1 METLAAAVV
10 LVLLHLGGA
19 VLGVIDRVPRSG
31 WLSAAGGTALAYV
44 FVHLLPELAEIQA
57 AVDESGVLAG
67 FDRHVYL
74 VALIGVAT
82 FYVLEQLAR
91 RSREGPGSGPT
102 ATHGTP
108 PGSGSRTVGWIHL
121 GSYALYN
128 AMIGYVLVERHHT
141 ADASLW
147 LFTLAIGVHFV
158 VNDQGLRDHHGALYH
173 RVGRWFV
180 STAVLAGWALGQLVD
195 LGEAALG
202 LPLAFVAGG
211 IVLNVLK
218 EELPGERDSRLLPF
232 LAAAAGYTAILTAL

>member
-10 LVLLHLGGA
+10 LVLLHVGGV

-67 FDRHVYL
+67 LERHVYL

-91 RSREGPGSGPT
+91 RSRAGTHSGPT
-102 ATHGTP
+102 ATGGTP
-108 PGSGSRTVGWIHL
+108 AGTGTRKVGWIHL

-128 AMIGYVLVERHHT
+128 AVIGYVLVERHHA

-147 LFTLAIGVHFV
+147 LFTLAVGVHFV
-158 VNDQGLRDHHGALYH
+158 VNDQSLRDHHGALYH

-180 STAVLAGWALGQLVD
+180 SVAVLGGWALGQLVD

-218 EELPGERDSRLLPF
+218 EELPGERESRLTPF
-232 LAAAAGYTAILTAL
+232 LAAAAGYTAILLAL

>member
-57 AVDESGVLAG
+57 AVDESGFLAG
-67 FDRHVYL
+67 LERHAYL

-91 RSREGPGSGPT
+91 RSRGRSSNGPT
-102 ATHGTP
+102 AGTP
-108 PGSGSRTVGWIHL
+108 PGAGTRTVGWVHL

-128 AMIGYVLVERHHT
+128 AMIGYVLVERHHA

-180 STAVLAGWALGQLVD
+180 SVAVLAGWALGQLVD

-218 EELPGERDSRLLPF
+218 EELPGARDSRLLPF
-232 LAAAAGYTAILTAL
+232 LAAAAAYTAILTAL